1 MPTSHIPKGNCGC
14 VSGQSGVSLLL
25 SLLTTKSL
33 SLESPVLGVN
43 KRSRSVHV
51 DGDAQCLPLDI
62 QISKVLSR
70 GGMCQ
75 GFIACHG
82 CLSKRSMIA

>member
-62 QISKVLSR
+62 TNF
-70 GGMCQ
+70 Q
-75 GFIACHG
+75 GSLTWWHVPG
-82 CLSKRSMIA
+82 LHCLSWLPE